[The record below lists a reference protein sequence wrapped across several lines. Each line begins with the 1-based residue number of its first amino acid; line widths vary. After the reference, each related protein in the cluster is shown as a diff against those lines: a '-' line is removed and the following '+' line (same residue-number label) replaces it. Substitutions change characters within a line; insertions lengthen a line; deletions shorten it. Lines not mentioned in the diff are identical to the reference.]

1 MKEKGIGM
9 KRMIISLTLAI
20 TATMGIKA
28 QVPVHD
34 NPVIIYKTNGETIE
48 WTLGGMG
55 ITFVKPNSD
64 GKPVWMFD
72 TNDGVAKYE
81 MDDVQEIKLRTEDDY
96 STMLK
101 KALTDFYQALDGPNW
116 KYNTNW
122 CSDKPLREW
131 GKEQDENHNSLSW
144 SNGLVCDWV
153 SGIQVENVKGSIPD
167 CILNMGPLG
176 SIDID
181 GNVTGELPEWL
192 GKYPSM
198 QFIKIGD
205 SKGVGGLA
213 GTIPQSLWR
222 MDLRLEH
229 NKFTGPLPADLLVYK
244 MDSSYDG
251 STFEVKLNNNDYSG
265 KIPDAVLN
273 HSRLSEFWHRFVMQ
287 KGRMDLS
294 GLWGKISAPKVT
306 LTDINNQTFNLGDI
320 YSSHKYTLIYL
331 GRYGANYSNQL
342 DRLLIP
348 LYNAYKEQDESNLE
362 VVELNMDSDWALSDD
377 MIADNVQNNNIPWIN
392 VRSDVWRDWEVQ
404 KDHLMDALLFSTVY
418 NNNNDFYMPNL
429 FLVDQQGK
437 IVWTSMVDNTGKRQH
452 SMAYNANVYSVLEE
466 KLGHVDYNVYT
477 SNDLTKDGEVT
488 TLQMAS
494 IGTGFDIVIMG
505 DGFVDRDM
513 DEGGVYETRM
523 REAVEQFFSV
533 EPLKS
538 LRNRF
543 NVYMVKAVSK
553 YEGNFDG
560 DEHAI
565 DGSDDKAF
573 AYVDKVTTLIPDRP
587 KRAIVINKTPANVL
601 AYTSV
606 KFDASWVAY
615 MKDGGLDAAIAH
627 EAGGHGV
634 GRLLDEYVISAYQ
647 DATLSDEE
655 KANYDTEWSIVGRGA
670 NVDYHADPTEVK
682 WARFINDQHYKAEEL
697 GVYEGA
703 WLTGHGVYR
712 PTVNSLMNDY
722 AFKAFNA
729 PSREAIYK
737 FVMQE
742 TEGEGW
748 TYDYETFVT
757 FDEAGR
763 AEFVKAKGSLP
774 Y

>member
-1 MKEKGIGM
+1 M
-9 KRMIISLTLAI
+9 KRMHMKRIIITLTMAVI
-20 TATMGIKA
+20 ATMGIKA
-28 QVPVHD
+28 QQVPVHD
-34 NPVIIYKTNGETIE
+34 NPVRIYKTNGDYLE

-55 ITFVKPNSD
+55 VTFLKPNID

-72 TNDGVAKYE
+72 TNDDVAKYE
-81 MDDVQEIKLRTEDDY
+81 MDDVAEIKLRTEAEFAP
-96 STMLK
+96 MLK
-101 KALTDFYQALDGPNW
+101 KALIEFYQAMGGPNW
-116 KYNTNW
+116 KRNTGW

-131 GKEQDENHNSLSW
+131 GKEEDERYNTLEW
-144 SNGLVCDWV
+144 SEGVSCDWV
-153 SGIQVENVKGSIPD
+153 FAIQVENAKGSIPK
-167 CILNMGPLG
+167 CILNMGPLA

-205 SKGVGGLA
+205 SKGVGGLT

-244 MDSSYDG
+244 MESSYDG

-287 KGRMDLS
+287 KGRLDLS
-294 GLWGKISAPKVT
+294 DLWGKISAPKVT
-306 LTDINNQTFNLGDI
+306 LKDINNQTFNLGDI

-466 KLGHVDYNVYT
+466 KLGHVDYGVYT

-553 YEGNFDG
+553 YEGNFEG

-587 KRAIVINKTPANVL
+587 KRAIVINKTPANVQP
-601 AYTSV
+601 YTSV

-615 MKDGGLDAAIAH
+615 MKDGGVDASIAH

-655 KANYDTEWSIVGRGA
+655 KANYDIEWSIVGRGA
-670 NVDYHADPTEVK
+670 NVDYHADPAEVK
-682 WARFINDQHYKAEEL
+682 WARFISDQHYKAEEL

-712 PTVNSLMNDY
+712 PTVNSLMNDC

-737 FVMQE
+737 YVMQE
-742 TEGEGW
+742 TEGDGW

-763 AEFVKAKGSLP
+763 AEFIKAKEHLP

>member
-1 MKEKGIGM
+1 M
-9 KRMIISLTLAI
+9 KRMHMKRIIITLTMAVI
-20 TATMGIKA
+20 ATMGIKA
-28 QVPVHD
+28 QQVPVHD
-34 NPVIIYKTNGETIE
+34 NPVRIYKTNGDYLE

-55 ITFVKPNSD
+55 VTFLKPNID

-72 TNDGVAKYE
+72 TNDDVAKYE
-81 MDDVQEIKLRTEDDY
+81 MDDVAEIKLRTEAEFAP
-96 STMLK
+96 MLK
-101 KALTDFYQALDGPNW
+101 KALIEFYQAMGGPNW
-116 KYNTNW
+116 KRNTGW

-131 GKEQDENHNSLSW
+131 GKEEDERYNTLEW
-144 SNGLVCDWV
+144 SEGVSCDWV
-153 SGIQVENVKGSIPD
+153 FAIQVENAKGSIPK
-167 CILNMGPLG
+167 CILNMGPLA

-205 SKGVGGLA
+205 SKGVGGLT

-244 MDSSYDG
+244 MESSYDG

-287 KGRMDLS
+287 KGRLDLS
-294 GLWGKISAPKVT
+294 DLWGKISAPKVT
-306 LTDINNQTFNLGDI
+306 LKDINNQTFNLGDI

-404 KDHLMDALLFSTVY
+404 NDHLMDALLFSTVY

-452 SMAYNANVYSVLEE
+452 SMAYNANVYSVLED

-477 SNDLTKDGEVT
+477 STDFSKDGEVT
-488 TLQMAS
+488 TLQTAS
-494 IGTGFDIVIMG
+494 VGTGFDIVIMG

-513 DEGGVYETRM
+513 DAGGVYEKRM
-523 REAVEQFFSV
+523 RETMEEFFAVEPF
-533 EPLKS
+533 KS
-538 LRNRF
+538 LQNRF

-553 YEGNFDG
+553 HEGNFDG

-565 DGSDDKAF
+565 DTSDDKAF
-573 AYVDKVTTLIPDRP
+573 AYVDKVTTLIPGRP
-587 KRAIVINKTPANVL
+587 KRAIVINKTSANVR

-606 KFDASWVAY
+606 KLDASWVAY
-615 MKDGGLDAAIAH
+615 MKDGGLDAGVAH

-634 GRLLDEYVISAYQ
+634 GRLLDEYVEPGYQ
-647 DATLSDEE
+647 DATVSDED
-655 KANYDTEWSIVGRGA
+655 KANYDIEWNIVGRGA
-670 NVDYHADPTEVK
+670 NVDYHADPAEVK
-682 WARFINDQHYKAEEL
+682 WARFISDQHYKAEEL

-737 FVMQE
+737 YVMQE
-742 TEGEGW
+742 TEGDGW

-763 AEFVKAKGSLP
+763 AEFIKAKEHLP